1 MRNPPRQLL
10 DDLDDLANA
19 GDYTTWREISVELD
33 RIEGKDMWRAEDA
46 TDEYDYW
53 LVKERLTELRRM
65 RRKKDVRRLV
75 FSLHEGLHGNLGGMA
90 NPVLYRHCRVGTKLL
105 ITDYVEEVARAL
117 HWICDTEFPD
127 FSFSDKILFFKRTGV
142 AFGRSALML
151 SGGATLGMFH
161 MGVIKALFDQD
172 LLPRVVSGSSAGSI
186 IAGIVGTRSDTELPP
201 MFEPTN
207 MNLEAWEALNMR
219 NAVGDRA
226 LMNPDTLARCLHANM
241 GDASFEEAFDHT
253 GRILDITVSPAD
265 KHQHGRLLN
274 YLSSPSVM
282 IYKASQASCAVPGL
296 FPPVLLKA
304 KSFEGEAVDYMPSM
318 RWVDGSLS
326 SDLPMLRLARLHN
339 VNHYIVS
346 QTNPHVVPFLAK
358 EGARG
363 MLPFVR
369 DMVAGT
375 SKNTI
380 DLAQQH
386 FGRRAPGRLI
396 KQVHALTSQRY
407 TGDITVTPKYTP
419 ATFTRILSNP
429 GVADMRRYIRDGER
443 ATWPTIERIRIQT
456 SISRTFEECLVK
468 LKAQQ
473 FGRRREDAPLRV
485 AGE

>member
-1 MRNPPRQLL
+1 MARSQRKLQDELT
-10 DDLDDLANA
+10 NA
-19 GDYTTWREISVELD
+19 ADYRTWRDIAVELD
-33 RIEGKDMWRAEDA
+33 RVQGKDMWRAQDA
-46 TDEYDYW
+46 TDEYDFW

-65 RRKKDVRRLV
+65 RRRKDVRRLV
-75 FSLHEGLHGNLGGMA
+75 FALHEGLHGNLGGMA
-90 NPVLYRHCRVGTKLL
+90 NPTLYRHCRVGTKLL
-105 ITDYVEEVARAL
+105 ITDYVDEVSRAL
-117 HWICDTEFPD
+117 NWICDTEFPD
-127 FSFSDKILFFKRTGV
+127 FDYNDKILFFKRTGV

-161 MGVIKALFDQD
+161 TGVIKALFEEQVM
-172 LLPRVVSGSSAGSI
+172 PRVISGSSAGSI
-186 IAGIVGTRSDTELPP
+186 IAGIVATRSDAELPP

-207 MNLEAWEALNMR
+207 LNLEAWEALNFR
-219 NAVGDRA
+219 NALGDKS
-226 LMNPDTLARCLHANM
+226 LMNPETLARCLRANM
-241 GDASFEEAFDHT
+241 GDYSFEEAFEHT
-253 GRILDITVSPAD
+253 GRILDVTVSPAD

-274 YLSSPSVM
+274 YLSSPSVL

-304 KSFEGEAVDYMPSM
+304 KSFEGREVDYMPSN

-363 MLPFVR
+363 VVPFVR
-369 DMVAGT
+369 DLVAGT
-375 SKNTI
+375 GKNTI

-396 KQVHALTSQRY
+396 KQVNAITSQRY
-407 TGDITVTPKYTP
+407 TGDITITPKYTP
-419 ATFTRILSNP
+419 ATYTRVLANP
-429 GVADMRRYIRDGER
+429 TLEEMRRYIAAGER

-456 SISRTFEECLVK
+456 SISRTFEDCIVK
-468 LKAQQ
+468 LKAQR
-473 FGRRREDAPLRV
+473 FGRRRDDAPLRV
-485 AGE
+485 AGA